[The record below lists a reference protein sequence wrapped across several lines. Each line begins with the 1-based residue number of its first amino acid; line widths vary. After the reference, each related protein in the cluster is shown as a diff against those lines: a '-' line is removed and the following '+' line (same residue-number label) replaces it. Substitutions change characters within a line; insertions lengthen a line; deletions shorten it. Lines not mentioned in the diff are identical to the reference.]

1 MADTGARAGAL
12 LRIDLA
18 AIRANYRRL
27 VQELGGVPCAAAV
40 KADAYGLGMARVAPA
55 LRAAGARHFFV
66 ALPDEALALRATLG
80 PEAEIYLLAGAMPGT
95 EADLLAHDVAPVL
108 NSLGDLERWRGLARR
123 EGRRLAAALHIDTGM
138 SRLGLP
144 EDELAA
150 LADDHGLLDG
160 VDCRYVMSHLA
171 CAEDAGHALNQA
183 QLDAFRAA
191 RRRLP
196 DLPASLANSS
206 GIFLGAAYHFDLG
219 RPGAALY
226 GVNPTPGRPNP
237 MASVAHLQA
246 RILQVRDVDAPQSV
260 GYGATYRVTGPSRL
274 ATVGLG
280 YADGIFR
287 SLSNRGTGFIG
298 GIKVPAVGR
307 VSMDLVVFDV
317 SAVPSEAVRPGAMV
331 TLLDDTHGVDALA
344 EEAGTIGYEILT
356 ALGRRYHRTYT
367 DS

>member
-18 AIRANYRRL
+18 AIRANYSRV

-55 LRAAGARHFFV
+55 LHAAGARHYFV
-66 ALPDEALALRATLG
+66 ALPDEALELRALLG
-80 PEAEIYLLAGAMPGT
+80 GEAEIYLLAGVMPGT

-108 NSLGDLERWRGLARR
+108 NSLGDLERWRAVARR
-123 EGRRLAAALHIDTGM
+123 EGRRLSAALHVDTGM
-138 SRLGLP
+138 CRLGLP
-144 EDELAA
+144 EDELDA
-150 LADDHGLLDG
+150 LAADHGLLDG
-160 VDCRYVMSHLA
+160 IDCRYVMSHLA
-171 CAEDAGHALNQA
+171 CAEDAGHALNRA

-206 GIFLGAAYHFDLG
+206 GIFLGTAYHFDLG

-237 MASVAHLQA
+237 MTPVVRLEA
-246 RILQVRDVDAPQSV
+246 RILQVRDVDAPQTV
-260 GYGATYRVTGPSRL
+260 GYGATHRVAGPSRL
-274 ATVGLG
+274 ATAGVG

-298 GIKVPAVGR
+298 GVKVSAVGR

-317 SAVPSEAVRPGAMV
+317 SAAPLEAVRPGAMI
-331 TLLDDTHGVDALA
+331 TLLDETHGVDALA

-356 ALGRRYHRTYT
+356 ALGGRYHRTYT